1 MSQGAINIDHS
12 RSPSSG
18 ETSTLSWLLPRKG
31 KEATGKMRADFRNFP
46 RYNRNSARRVFAP
59 AESASFARANC
70 VFSFRCSIQ
79 LKSLEYNSLRFNVGR
94 GEESGQTQI
103 AYLHRERCNTH
114 ALEAIFSLPTRGY
127 NVFLGTL
134 INSIH
139 FAQRFLITHCTE
151 P

>member
-1 MSQGAINIDHS
+1 MERRERIFVI
-12 RSPSSG
+12 
-18 ETSTLSWLLPRKG
+18 
-31 KEATGKMRADFRNFP
+31 F
-46 RYNRNSARRVFAP
+46 YVIIVIARREKECIFFLSLRSEKC
-59 AESASFARANC
+59 ESLSLSLALSLARSRYANC
-70 VFSFRCSIQ
+70 VFSFRCLIQ

-94 GEESGQTQI
+94 GRARGGREKERGRKGWTQN